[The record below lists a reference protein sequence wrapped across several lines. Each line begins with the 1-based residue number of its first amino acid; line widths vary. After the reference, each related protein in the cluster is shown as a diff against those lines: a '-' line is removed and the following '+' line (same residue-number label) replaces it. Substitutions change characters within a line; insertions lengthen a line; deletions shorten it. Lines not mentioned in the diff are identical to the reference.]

1 MQIKQIDILVHPDY
15 FQMNVPYLPFH
26 ERQMIL
32 RKLWEQRID
41 TLGKQQSSILLHFSN
56 MTTKSIEQGLKDLS
70 TITNRIEQDEIERI
84 KESMTKLGSRFFW
97 FGWFVIPSSE
107 LLEEIFK
114 SREFTYNP
122 IVTNIRGYGEIFE
135 VCMEAWVYKTALS
148 LGIPSSN
155 VEYCREESLTNAD
168 CNVINKWRVN
178 KLINQYNNSFAQHL

>member
-15 FQMNVPYLPFH
+15 FQMSVPHLPFH

-41 TLGKQQSSILLHFSN
+41 TLEKQRDTILLHFSN
-56 MTTKSIEQGLKDLS
+56 MTTDSIEQGLKDIS
-70 TITNRIEQDEIERI
+70 TITNRIERDEIERI
-84 KESMTKLGSRFFW
+84 NKSIAKLGSRFIW

-114 SREFTYNP
+114 SRELTYIP
-122 IVTNIRGYGEIFE
+122 DKTKIRGYGEIFE
-135 VCMEAWVYKTALS
+135 VCTSAWIHKTALS

-178 KLINQYNNSFAQHL
+178 KLINQYNNGFAQHL